1 MTDSPDARQ
10 NPSAHSDGTTPP
22 DLGDAESGTAGFGSA
37 SSAIDRTIEVIVP
50 ARIEMAATLRLL
62 CASLGAD
69 VGLSLDEIDDL
80 RLAVSEVFAS
90 IADLDSSSRV
100 SVSFEPEDGCVGAM
114 FFAIGPTPIALDEL
128 AATILRSAV
137 DDLTIES
144 GTVRFVK
151 RSSESAS

>member
-1 MTDSPDARQ
+1 MTDISATRDD
-10 NPSAHSDGTTPP
+10 PSA
-22 DLGDAESGTAGFGSA
+22 GDDSTARPSRGESGFGTA
-37 SSAIDRTIEVIVP
+37 AIDRTIEVIVP

-90 IADLDSSSRV
+90 IADVDSSSRV

-114 FFAIGPTPIALDEL
+114 FFAIGPTPITLDEL

-137 DDLTIES
+137 DDLTIEA